1 MATIEKG
8 DESEVFTVETRVVF
22 AAAGKPFEHEY
33 TSITPASEVLADAMH
48 AFEISTDGTTRYYL
62 LHGGVE
68 VAADQMIGALVDEHA
83 GGRGRRQLVLKL
95 RTETVSG

>member
-1 MATIEKG
+1 MSTIEKG
-8 DESEVFTVETRVVF
+8 RESEVFTVATKVIF

-33 TSITPASEVLADAMH
+33 TSTTPASDVLTDAMR

-68 VAADQMIGALVDEHA
+68 VAADQRIGALADEHA
-83 GGRGRRQLVLKL
+83 SGHDRRQLVLKL